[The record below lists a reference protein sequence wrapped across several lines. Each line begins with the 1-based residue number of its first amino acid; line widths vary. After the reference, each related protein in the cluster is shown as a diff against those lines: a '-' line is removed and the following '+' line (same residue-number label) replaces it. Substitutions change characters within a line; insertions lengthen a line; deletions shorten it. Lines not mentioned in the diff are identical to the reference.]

1 MGCPKGETG
10 QRGYCLSREESLLC
24 MARLSLFG
32 KLNLVVGKCKLYP
45 VMIPNYGKE
54 DLEPEDLARRID
66 LQSFAIPYESPWERV
81 LSIVL
86 KKHSV
91 TDNFE

>member
-1 MGCPKGETG
+1 MGCPQGETG
-10 QRGYCLSREESLLC
+10 KRGYCLSKEESLLY

-32 KLNLVVGKCKLYP
+32 KLNFAVEKCKLYP

-54 DLEPEDLARRID
+54 DLEPEDLAHRID
-66 LQSFAIPYESPWERV
+66 LQSFVIPYENPWERV
-81 LSIVL
+81 LSIAL
-86 KKHSV
+86 KKCSV